1 MGTVVRFHG
10 KQPRQC
16 VRIVAERFVHFRYTV
31 FPDENLPL
39 VALQTFCLD
48 DACAAADDLG
58 KTVIEIGPPEAFG
71 RGSAG

>member
-1 MGTVVRFHG
+1 MGNIIRFHG
-10 KQPRQC
+10 KQPCQR

-31 FPDENLPL
+31 FPDEDLPF

-58 KTVIEIGPPEAFG
+58 KTIIQIGPPEAFG
-71 RGSAG
+71 GGSAG